1 MTNRKAAVAAL
12 NLRAGFGRL
21 SDMGRDRW
29 RRAAVAAVVAA
40 AAVAGVAVVRRDL
53 PDPAGRPAPT
63 GTAAAGTTGTGPRD
77 RPASVPERPWPT
89 RSPGW
94 TARGAADR
102 LDGPPGVHGAVAVGG
117 MVLTVG
123 GDPGHGRL
131 AAYDARTGAPRWR
144 SRAGE
149 AATVWAASPRA
160 VVVGSDQGELAALDP
175 GTGRRRW
182 RLRLAPG
189 QGPDAATLSGD
200 HLVVETSFPGEGDLR
215 PPVLLALDARTGRR
229 RWRAVLRRGTDLQ
242 WAPPVRVEGLVLV
255 ASTPSDPR
263 IAAGDAL
270 HALDAATGRPRWEVP
285 LPSRGPSFHGEQ
297 PLVHRGLVIVPAAGA
312 LVAVDPGSG
321 REVWR
326 RPTPSPPRLVGAT
339 GGLVLAVAGDGLVA
353 LSAADGRERWRLA
366 LADRHRWVALGAGRV
381 YALAAGL
388 AMAVDPATG
397 RVLWGTLTGAAVGP
411 PLAVGGRLYVP
422 TTRGLEAKEASTGQI
437 AWFGDWR
444 QLTGGAV
451 AAGGRVVVATRDGDL
466 LGYDP

>member
-1 MTNRKAAVAAL
+1 
-12 NLRAGFGRL
+12 
-21 SDMGRDRW
+21 MGRDRW

-53 PDPAGRPAPT
+53 PDPAGRPAPAPTRAPAPT
-63 GTAAAGTTGTGPRD
+63 GTAATGPGD
-77 RPASVPERPWPT
+77 RQASVPERPWPT
-89 RSPGW
+89 RSPSW
-94 TARGAADR
+94 TARDAADR
-102 LDGPPGVHGAVAVGG
+102 QDGPPGAHGSVVVGG

-123 GDPGHGRL
+123 GDPGRGRL

-149 AATVWAASPRA
+149 SASLWAASARA
-160 VVVGSDQGELAALDP
+160 VVVGSGQGELAALDP

-200 HLVVETSFPGEGDLR
+200 HLYVATSFPGEGDLR

-229 RWRAVLRRGTDLQ
+229 RWRAVLRRGADLR
-242 WAPPVRVEGLVLV
+242 WAAPVLAEGLVLV
-255 ASTPSDPR
+255 ASTPRDPR

-270 HALDAATGRPRWEVP
+270 HALDAATGRARWEVP
-285 LPSRGPSFHGEQ
+285 LPARGP
-297 PLVHRGLVIVPAAGA
+297 GLHQRPRLAGAAGG
-312 LVAVDPGSG
+312 V
-321 REVWR
+321 
-326 RPTPSPPRLVGAT
+326 
-339 GGLVLAVAGDGLVA
+339 VLAVAADGLVG
-353 LSAADGRERWRLA
+353 LSVGDGRERWRLP
-366 LADRHRWVALGAGRV
+366 LADRHRWVALGGGRV

-411 PLAVGGRLYVP
+411 PLPVGGRLYVP

-451 AAGGRVVVATRDGDL
+451 VAGGRVVVATRDGDL
-466 LGYDP
+466 LGYAP

>member
-1 MTNRKAAVAAL
+1 MTGSL
-12 NLRAGFGRL
+12 LRGHDDPEG
-21 SDMGRDRW
+21 GRW
-29 RRAAVAAVVAA
+29 RRVAVAAVVAA

-53 PDPAGRPAPT
+53 PDPAGRP
-63 GTAAAGTTGTGPRD
+63 
-77 RPASVPERPWPT
+77 VPERPWPT
-89 RSPGW
+89 RSPSW
-94 TARGAADR
+94 TARDAADR
-102 LDGPPGVHGAVAVGG
+102 LDGPPGVHGSVVVGG
-117 MVLTVG
+117 MVLAVG

-149 AATVWAASPRA
+149 AASLWAASARA
-160 VVVGSDQGELAALDP
+160 VVVGSDRGELAVLDP

-189 QGPDAATLSGD
+189 QGPDGATLSGD
-200 HLVVETSFPGEGDLR
+200 HLYVATSFPGEGDLR

-229 RWRAVLRRGTDLQ
+229 RWRAVLGRGTDLQ
-242 WAPPVRVEGLVLV
+242 WAAPVLTEGLVLV

-263 IAAGDAL
+263 IAPGDAL
-270 HALDAATGRPRWEVP
+270 HALDAATGRARWEVP
-285 LPSRGPSFHGEQ
+285 LPARGP
-297 PLVHRGLVIVPAAGA
+297 GL
-312 LVAVDPGSG
+312 G
-321 REVWR
+321 RW
-326 RPTPSPPRLVGAT
+326 PRLVGAA
-339 GGLVLAVAGDGLVA
+339 GGVVLAVAGDGLVG
-353 LSAADGRERWRLA
+353 LSVGDGRERWRVP
-366 LADRHRWVALGAGRV
+366 LADRHRWVALGGGRV

-388 AMAVDPATG
+388 ALAVDPASG

-466 LGYDP
+466 LGYMP